1 MNPNR
6 RNNLLQSILQEV
18 LNGRRLTM
26 DEALFLLSSDDLES
40 IKQTAHKIRSRIHPE
55 NIVTYIIDRNVSYTN
70 VCIAYC
76 DFCAFYRAPGSDE
89 GYVLSKEEIFQRIED
104 TMAAGGTGIL
114 MQGGLNPYLKVDF
127 YEDLLRSIRER
138 YPIHLHCFSPT
149 EVVHIA
155 KVSKLST
162 RDVIRRLKAAGLDSI
177 PGGGGEILDDDVR
190 ASINRKCTSEE
201 WLGAMRVA
209 HEEGLPTT
217 ATMVIGF
224 GETLRQRVIHL
235 ERIRA
240 LQDETGG
247 FTAFI
252 PWVYQP
258 DNTELGKDGWE
269 KATATEYLKLLAVA
283 RLYLDNIPHLQT
295 SWLTMGYETATE
307 GLHCGADDFG
317 SIIMEENV
325 VTAAGI
331 PRIYP
336 TEQKV
341 RQLITEAGFQP
352 QQRDT
357 MYRYVTSRQLAKA

>member
-1 MNPNR
+1 MDLNQQDKVIQP
-6 RNNLLQSILQEV
+6 ILDRV
-18 LNGRRLTM
+18 LDGQRLTT
-26 DEALFLLSSDDLES
+26 DQAVTLLASADLPAVS
-40 IKQTAHKIRSRIHPE
+40 AAARAVQQRLHPG

-76 DFCAFYRAPGSDE
+76 TFCAFYRPPASDE
-89 GYVLSKEEIFQRIED
+89 GYVLSKEEIFQKIEEVIEL
-104 TMAAGGTGIL
+104 GGTGIL
-114 MQGGLNPYLKVDF
+114 MQGGLNPYLKIEF
-127 YEDLLRSIRER
+127 YEDLLQSIKER
-138 YPIHLHCFSPT
+138 YQVHLHCFSPT
-149 EVVHIA
+149 EVVHVS
-155 KVSKLST
+155 KVSRLSV

-177 PGGGGEILDDDVR
+177 PGGGGEILHDDVR
-190 ASINRKCTSEE
+190 KSINRKCTTEE
-201 WLGAMRVA
+201 WLGAMRIA

-224 GETLRQRVIHL
+224 GETVWHRAIHL
-235 ERIRA
+235 ERVRQ

-269 KATATEYLKLLAVA
+269 KATADEYLTLLAVA
-283 RLYLDNIPHLQT
+283 RLYLDNISHLQT
-295 SWLTMGYETATE
+295 SWLTMGYDTAQQ
-307 GLHCGADDFG
+307 GLHHGADDFG
-317 SIIMEENV
+317 SIIIEENV

-341 RQLITEAGFQP
+341 RQLIIDAGFRP

-357 MYRYVTSRQLAKA
+357 LYRHITPRRVVNA